1 MLCGAAIERSA
12 CAETLQ
18 LTVDGQPRTYLLE
31 RPSARGPSPTVIM
44 LHGANGTAE
53 GIAQQTGLARLGPD
67 AGFAVVFPQSRANVW
82 NRFAAGKEPPQA
94 IGFFRQFGGLP
105 NDFGFLKMLVAD
117 LVRRGISDPARMYLA
132 GLSNGGFMTLSM
144 YCFESGIFA
153 GIGLLITSMTE
164 QTGEDCRP
172 AKPVPTVVINGTADV
187 VVPDRGGPVAP
198 VPPPIPGLTFSV
210 WSTNRLVS
218 HFRKLNGCAQPAAKS
233 VLAGTEAGCC
243 SISSASPRAPT
254 DSPALRGAG
263 SAARHCTLMF
273 AASITFLQVSS
284 SALICSANSSGV
296 LASGS

>member
-1 MLCGAAIERSA
+1 MPDSQSCFRSP
-12 CAETLQ
+12 
-18 LTVDGQPRTYLLE
+18 V
-31 RPSARGPSPTVIM
+31 PTF
-44 LHGANGTAE
+44 
-53 GIAQQTGLARLGPD
+53 R
-67 AGFAVVFPQSRANVW
+67 

-117 LVRRGISDPARMYLA
+117 LVRRGISDPARIYLA

-233 VLAGTEAGCC
+233 VLAGTEGQRIVVEHSTNCADG
-243 SISSASPRAPT
+243 P
-254 DSPALRGAG
+254 
-263 SAARHCTLMF
+263 
-273 AASITFLQVSS
+273 
-284 SALICSANSSGV
+284 V
-296 LASGS
+296 LAYRVVGGTHATTPGALNTGRLLLDFFRESARAH